1 MMMSEIGLRA
11 MSGLGFFALLGVAWL
26 VSSNRAAIDRRAIAI
41 GIAIQIGLAVLLLA
55 SPVGKLL
62 FSFVEIPVAILIETT
77 QAGVQFV
84 FGPLV
89 TVGNSFA
96 LSVLPVIVFMGSLF
110 GIFYHLGWVQPLV
123 HGLARM
129 LSRTMRLSGAEALA
143 AIANIFVGLIE
154 SGVVIRPYLG
164 SMTRSELFT
173 FMTLGMSTI
182 AGSVLIAYVTI
193 LGGGPFAG
201 HLVVASLIS
210 APAGLVVAKLMIPET
225 ETPETSGATPRLED
239 TTAVNLIDAAA
250 EGGLVGM
257 RLALNIGALL
267 IAFVALVAL
276 ANVILGAI
284 GGLLGA
290 PDLTLQA
297 IFGFLLAPLAW
308 LMGIPWFEAQEV
320 GSLIGLKTIVNEF
333 VAYQALADAIGE
345 GRLSERSAIIAS
357 YALCGFAN
365 FGSLAILLGGI
376 QGIAPERRPEA
387 AELGLRSILAG
398 TLATCMTGC
407 LAGMII

>member
-1 MMMSEIGLRA
+1 MSEIGLRV
-11 MSGLGFFALLGVAWL
+11 MSGLGFVVLLGVAWL
-26 VSSNRAAIDRRAIAI
+26 VSSDRSAINLRAIAT
-41 GIAIQIGLAVLLLA
+41 GIVIQIGLAVLLLA
-55 SPVGKLL
+55 TPIGEWFFL
-62 FSFVEIPVAILIETT
+62 FVEVPVAVLIETT
-77 QAGVQFV
+77 QSGVQFV
-84 FGPLV
+84 FGPLA

-96 LSVLPVIVFMGSLF
+96 LSVLPVVVFMGSLF
-110 GIFYHLGWVQPLV
+110 SIFYYLGWIQPLV
-123 HGLARM
+123 HGLARI
-129 LSRTMRLSGAEALA
+129 LARTMHLSGAEALA
-143 AIANIFVGLIE
+143 AIANVFVGMIE

-164 SMTRSELFT
+164 NMTRSELFT

-182 AGSVLIAYVTI
+182 AGSVLLAYVTI

-201 HLVVASLIS
+201 HLVVASLVS

-225 ETPETSGATPRLED
+225 ETPETSEEAPQLVES
-239 TTAVNLIDAAA
+239 TAINLIDAAA

-267 IAFVALVAL
+267 IAFVALITL
-276 ANVILGAI
+276 ANVIVGGI
-284 GGLLGA
+284 GGLFGA
-290 PDLTLQA
+290 PELTLQG
-297 IFGFLLAPLAW
+297 ILGFLLAPLAS
-308 LMGIPWFEAQEV
+308 LMGIPWIEAREV

-333 VAYQALADAIGE
+333 VAYQALADAINDG
-345 GRLSERSAIIAS
+345 LISQRSAIIAS

-387 AELGLRSILAG
+387 AELGLRSIFGG

>member
-1 MMMSEIGLRA
+1 MSEIGLRA
-11 MSGLGFFALLGVAWL
+11 MSGLGFVVLLGIAWL
-26 VSSNRAAIDRRAIAI
+26 VSSNRSAIDRRVIGI

-55 SPVGKLL
+55 SPIGKLL
-62 FSFVEIPVAILIETT
+62 FSFVEIPVTILIKTT

-84 FGPLV
+84 FGPLAS
-89 TVGNSFA
+89 VGNSFA
-96 LSVLPVIVFMGSLF
+96 LGVLPVIIFMGSLF
-110 GIFYHLGWVQPLV
+110 SIFYYLGWIQRLV
-123 HGLARM
+123 HGLAQI
-129 LSRTMRLSGAEALA
+129 LSRTMRISGAEALA

-164 SMTRSELFT
+164 NMTRSELFT

-201 HLVVASLIS
+201 HLVVASLMS
-210 APAGLVVAKLMIPET
+210 APAGIVVAKLMIPET
-225 ETPETSGATPRLED
+225 ETPKTLGAAPRLAD
-239 TTAVNLIDAAA
+239 ASAINLIDAAA
-250 EGGLVGM
+250 EGGLIGM

-276 ANVILGAI
+276 VNVIV
-284 GGLLGA
+284 GGIAGLFGA

-297 IFGFLLAPLAW
+297 ILGFLLAPLAW
-308 LMGIPWFEAQEV
+308 LMGIPWPEAREV

-333 VAYQALADAIGE
+333 VAYQALANAIVE
-345 GRLSERSAIIAS
+345 GTISERSATIAS

-376 QGIAPERRPEA
+376 HGIAPERRPES
-387 AELGLRSILAG
+387 AELGLRSIFAG

-407 LAGMII
+407 LAGTII

>member
-1 MMMSEIGLRA
+1 MSEIGLRA
-11 MSGLGFFALLGVAWL
+11 MSGLGFVVLLGIAWL
-26 VSSNRAAIDRRAIAI
+26 FSSNRSAIDKRVIGF
-41 GIAIQIGLAVLLLA
+41 GIAIQIGLALLLLA
-55 SPVGKLL
+55 SPIGKPF
-62 FSFVEIPVAILIETT
+62 FSLVEIPVAILIETVRV
-77 QAGVQFV
+77 GVQFV
-84 FGPLV
+84 FGPLA
-89 TVGNSFA
+89 TIGDSFA
-96 LSVLPVIVFMGSLF
+96 LAVLPVIVFMGSLF

-123 HGLARM
+123 HGLARI
-129 LSRTMRLSGAEALA
+129 LSRTMRISGAEALA

-164 SMTRSELFT
+164 NMTRSELFS

-225 ETPETSGATPRLED
+225 ETPETSGTEPRLVE
-239 TTAVNLIDAAA
+239 TTSINLIDAAA

-276 ANVILGAI
+276 ANVII
-284 GGLLGA
+284 GGLGGLFGA
-290 PDLTLQA
+290 PGLTLQA
-297 IFGFLLAPLAW
+297 ILGFLLAPLAS
-308 LMGIPWFEAQEV
+308 LMGIPWAEAREV

-333 VAYQALADAIGE
+333 VAYQALANAINE
-345 GRLSERSAIIAS
+345 GLIGERSAIIAS

-387 AELGLRSILAG
+387 AELGLRSIFGG
-398 TLATCMTGC
+398 TIATCMTGC

>member
-1 MMMSEIGLRA
+1 MSEIGLRA
-11 MSGLGFFALLGVAWL
+11 MSGLGFVVLLGIAWL
-26 VSSNRAAIDRRAIAI
+26 FSSNRSAIDRRVI
-41 GIAIQIGLAVLLLA
+41 GFGVAIQIGLAILLLA
-55 SPVGKLL
+55 TPIGNLF

-77 QAGVQFV
+77 EAGVQFV
-84 FGPLV
+84 FGPLAA
-89 TVGNSFA
+89 VGNSFA
-96 LSVLPVIVFMGSLF
+96 LGVLPVIVFMGSLF
-110 GIFYHLGWVQPLV
+110 SIFYYLGWIQPLV
-123 HGLARM
+123 HGLARV
-129 LSRTMRLSGAEALA
+129 LSRSMRLSGAEALA
-143 AIANIFVGLIE
+143 AVANIFVGMIE

-182 AGSVLIAYVTI
+182 AGSVLLAYVTI

-225 ETPETSGATPRLED
+225 ETPQTLGAKPKLAES
-239 TTAVNLIDAAA
+239 TAINLIDAAA

-267 IAFVALVAL
+267 IAFVALISLVNL
-276 ANVILGAI
+276 IVGGI
-284 GGLLGA
+284 GGLFGA

-297 IFGFLLAPLAW
+297 ILGFLLAPLAS
-308 LMGIPWFEAQEV
+308 LMGIPWAEAREV

-333 VAYQALADAIGE
+333 VAYQALANVIAE
-345 GRLSERSAIIAS
+345 GQLSERSAIIAS

-376 QGIAPERRPEA
+376 QGIAPERRAEA
-387 AELGLRSILAG
+387 AELGLRSILGG

>member
-1 MMMSEIGLRA
+1 MSEIGLRA
-11 MSGLGFFALLGVAWL
+11 MSGLGFVVLLGIAWL
-26 VSSNRAAIDRRAIAI
+26 VSSNRSAIDRRVVGI

-55 SPVGKLL
+55 SPIGKLL
-62 FSFVEIPVAILIETT
+62 FSFVEIPVTILIKTT

-84 FGPLV
+84 FGPLAA
-89 TVGNSFA
+89 VGNSFA
-96 LSVLPVIVFMGSLF
+96 LGVLPVIIFMGSLF
-110 GIFYHLGWVQPLV
+110 SIFYYLGWIQRLV
-123 HGLARM
+123 HGLAQV
-129 LSRTMRLSGAEALA
+129 LSRTMRISGAEALA

-164 SMTRSELFT
+164 NMTRSELFT

-201 HLVVASLIS
+201 HLVVASLMS
-210 APAGLVVAKLMIPET
+210 APAGIVVAKLMIPET
-225 ETPETSGATPRLED
+225 ETPETWGAAPRLAD
-239 TTAVNLIDAAA
+239 ATAINLIDAAA
-250 EGGLVGM
+250 EGGLIGM

-276 ANVILGAI
+276 VNVIV
-284 GGLLGA
+284 GGIAGLFGA

-297 IFGFLLAPLAW
+297 ILGFLLAPLAW
-308 LMGIPWFEAQEV
+308 LMGIPWPEAREV

-333 VAYQALADAIGE
+333 VEYQALANAIVE
-345 GRLSERSAIIAS
+345 GTISERSATIAS

-376 QGIAPERRPEA
+376 HGIAPERRPES
-387 AELGLRSILAG
+387 AELGLRSIFAG

-407 LAGMII
+407 LAGTII

>member
-1 MMMSEIGLRA
+1 MSEIGLRA
-11 MSGLGFFALLGVAWL
+11 MSGLGFVVLLGIAWL
-26 VSSNRAAIDRRAIAI
+26 TSSDRSAIDLRTIAT
-41 GIAIQIGLAVLLLA
+41 GIALQIGLAVLLLA
-55 SPVGKLL
+55 TPIGELF
-62 FSFVEIPVAILIETT
+62 FSFVEVPVAILIETT
-77 QAGVQFV
+77 QSGVQFV
-84 FGPLV
+84 FGPLA

-96 LSVLPVIVFMGSLF
+96 LGVLPVIVFMGSLF
-110 GIFYHLGWVQPLV
+110 SIFYYLGWIQPLV
-123 HGLARM
+123 HGLARI

-143 AIANIFVGLIE
+143 AIANVFVGLIE
-154 SGVVIRPYLG
+154 SGVVIRPYLPN
-164 SMTRSELFT
+164 MTRSELFT

-182 AGSVLIAYVTI
+182 AGSVLLAYVTI

-225 ETPETSGATPRLED
+225 EIPETSGDAPELVES
-239 TTAVNLIDAAA
+239 TAINLIDAAA

-267 IAFVALVAL
+267 IAFVALVTL
-276 ANVILGAI
+276 VNVIVGGI
-284 GGLLGA
+284 GGLFGA
-290 PDLTLQA
+290 PELTLQA
-297 IFGFLLAPLAW
+297 ILGFLLAPLAA
-308 LMGIPWFEAQEV
+308 LMGIPWVEAREV

-333 VAYQALADAIGE
+333 VAYQALADAIAE
-345 GRLSERSAIIAS
+345 GVISERSAIIAS

-387 AELGLRSILAG
+387 AELGLRSILGG

-407 LAGMII
+407 MAGMII

>member
-1 MMMSEIGLRA
+1 MSEIGLRA
-11 MSGLGFFALLGVAWL
+11 MSGLGFVVLMGIAWFF
-26 VSSNRAAIDRRAIAI
+26 SSNRSAIDKRVIGF
-41 GIAIQIGLAVLLLA
+41 GIAIQIGLAVVLLA
-55 SPVGKLL
+55 SPIGKPF
-62 FSFVEIPVAILIETT
+62 FSFVEIPVAILIETVRV
-77 QAGVQFV
+77 GVQFV
-84 FGPLV
+84 FGPLA
-89 TVGNSFA
+89 TIGDSFA
-96 LSVLPVIVFMGSLF
+96 LAVLPIIVFMGSLF
-110 GIFYHLGWVQPLV
+110 SIFYYLGWVQPLV
-123 HGLARM
+123 YGLARI
-129 LSRTMRLSGAEALA
+129 LSRTMRISGAEALA

-164 SMTRSELFT
+164 NMTRSELFS

-225 ETPETSGATPRLED
+225 ETPETSGAEPRLVE
-239 TTAVNLIDAAA
+239 TTAINLVDAAA

-257 RLALNIGALL
+257 RLALNMGELL

-276 ANVILGAI
+276 ANVIIGGI
-284 GGLLGA
+284 GGLFDV

-297 IFGFLLAPLAW
+297 ILGFLLAPLAS
-308 LMGIPWFEAQEV
+308 LMGIPWAEAREV

-333 VAYQALADAIGE
+333 VAYQALANAINE
-345 GRLSERSAIIAS
+345 GLIGERSAVIAS

-387 AELGLRSILAG
+387 AELGLRSIFAG
-398 TLATCMTGC
+398 TIATCMTGC

>member
-1 MMMSEIGLRA
+1 MSEIGLRA
-11 MSGLGFFALLGVAWL
+11 LSGLGFFVLLGVAWL

-41 GIAIQIGLAVLLLA
+41 GVAIQIGLAVLLLA
-55 SPVGKLL
+55 TPVGKLL

-110 GIFYHLGWVQPLV
+110 SIFYYLGWVQPLV

-143 AIANIFVGLIE
+143 AIANVFVGLIE
-154 SGVVIRPYLG
+154 SGVVIRPYL
-164 SMTRSELFT
+164 SNMTRSELFT

-225 ETPETSGATPRLED
+225 EIPETSGGAPKLAD
-239 TTAVNLIDAAA
+239 TSAVNLIDAAA

-276 ANVILGAI
+276 VNVIIGGI
-284 GGLLGA
+284 GGLFGA

-297 IFGFLLAPLAW
+297 ILGFLLAPLAS
-308 LMGIPWFEAQEV
+308 LMGIPWIEAREV

-333 VAYQALADAIGE
+333 VAYQALADAIGQ
-345 GRLSERSAIIAS
+345 GQLSERSAIIAS

-376 QGIAPERRPEA
+376 QGIAPERRAEA
-387 AELGLRSILAG
+387 AELGLRSILGG

>member
-1 MMMSEIGLRA
+1 MSEIGLRVL
-11 MSGLGFFALLGVAWL
+11 SGLGFVVLLGIAWL
-26 VSSNRAAIDRRAIAI
+26 VSSDRSAIDRRVI
-41 GIAIQIGLAVLLLA
+41 GFGVAIQIGLAVLLLA
-55 SPVGKLL
+55 SPIGKLFFL
-62 FSFVEIPVAILIETT
+62 FVEIPVAILIETT
-77 QAGVQFV
+77 EAGVQFV
-84 FGPLV
+84 FGPLA

-96 LSVLPVIVFMGSLF
+96 LGVLPVIVFMGSLF
-110 GIFYHLGWVQPLV
+110 SIFYYLGWIQPLV
-123 HGLARM
+123 HGLARI

-164 SMTRSELFT
+164 NMTRSELFT

-182 AGSVLIAYVTI
+182 AGSVLVAYVAI

-225 ETPETSGATPRLED
+225 ETPETLGNSTRLVDTSAT
-239 TTAVNLIDAAA
+239 NLIDAAA

-276 ANVILGAI
+276 VNVIIGGI
-284 GGLLGA
+284 GGLVGA

-297 IFGFLLAPLAW
+297 ILGFLLAPLAA
-308 LMGIPWFEAQEV
+308 LMGIPWAEAREV

-333 VAYQALADAIGE
+333 VAYQALADAIAE
-345 GRLSERSAIIAS
+345 GLISERSAIIAS

-376 QGIAPERRPEA
+376 QGIAAERRPEA
-387 AELGLRSILAG
+387 AELGLRSIFGG

>member
-1 MMMSEIGLRA
+1 MSEIGLRA
-11 MSGLGFFALLGVAWL
+11 VSGLGFFVLLGVAWL

-41 GIAIQIGLAVLLLA
+41 GVAIQIGLAVLLLA

-62 FSFVEIPVAILIETT
+62 FSFVEIPVTILIETT

-84 FGPLV
+84 FGSLV

-110 GIFYHLGWVQPLV
+110 SIFYYLGWVQPLV
-123 HGLARM
+123 HGLARL

-143 AIANIFVGLIE
+143 AIANVFVGLIE

-225 ETPETSGATPRLED
+225 EIPETAGAAPRLED
-239 TTAVNLIDAAA
+239 TSAVNLIDAAA

-276 ANVILGAI
+276 VNVII
-284 GGLLGA
+284 GGVGGLFGA
-290 PDLTLQA
+290 PDLTLQT
-297 IFGFLLAPLAW
+297 ILGFLLAPLAF
-308 LMGIPWFEAQEV
+308 LMGIPWIEAREV

-333 VAYQALADAIGE
+333 VAYQALANAISE
-345 GRLSERSAIIAS
+345 GQLSERSAIIAS

-387 AELGLRSILAG
+387 AELGLRSILGG

>member
-1 MMMSEIGLRA
+1 MSEIGLRA
-11 MSGLGFFALLGVAWL
+11 MSGLGFVVLLGIAWL
-26 VSSNRAAIDRRAIAI
+26 FSSNRSAIDRRVI
-41 GIAIQIGLAVLLLA
+41 GFGVAIQIGLAILLLA
-55 SPVGKLL
+55 TPIGNLF

-77 QAGVQFV
+77 EAGVQFV
-84 FGPLV
+84 FGPLAA
-89 TVGNSFA
+89 VGNSFA
-96 LSVLPVIVFMGSLF
+96 LGVLPVIVFMGSLF
-110 GIFYHLGWVQPLV
+110 SIFYYLGWIQPLV
-123 HGLARM
+123 HGLARV
-129 LSRTMRLSGAEALA
+129 LSRSMRLSGAEALA
-143 AIANIFVGLIE
+143 AVANIFVGMIE

-182 AGSVLIAYVTI
+182 AGSVLLAYVTI

-225 ETPETSGATPRLED
+225 ETPQTLGAKPKLAES
-239 TTAVNLIDAAA
+239 TAINLIDAAA

-267 IAFVALVAL
+267 IAFVALISLVNL
-276 ANVILGAI
+276 IVGGI
-284 GGLLGA
+284 GGLFGA

-297 IFGFLLAPLAW
+297 ILGFLLAPLAS
-308 LMGIPWFEAQEV
+308 LMGIPWAEAREV

-333 VAYQALADAIGE
+333 VAYQALANMIAE
-345 GRLSERSAIIAS
+345 GQLSERSAIIAS

-376 QGIAPERRPEA
+376 QGIAPERRAEA
-387 AELGLRSILAG
+387 AELGLRSILGG

>member
-1 MMMSEIGLRA
+1 MDRAASLLRA
-11 MSGLGFFALLGVAWL
+11 ALGAWVGFAA
-26 VSSNRAAIDRRAIAI
+26 RAAWAVIA
-41 GIAIQIGLAVLLLA
+41 LAVLLLA
-55 SPVGKLL
+55 TPIGTL
-62 FSFVEIPVAILIETT
+62 FFSLVEIPVAVLIETT

-84 FGPLV
+84 FGPLAA
-89 TVGNSFA
+89 VGNSFA
-96 LSVLPVIVFMGSLF
+96 LGVLPVIVFMGSLF
-110 GIFYHLGWVQPLV
+110 GILYHLGWIQPVV
-123 HGLARM
+123 HGLARI

-143 AIANIFVGLIE
+143 AIANIFVGMIE
-154 SGVVIRPYLG
+154 SGVVIRPYLAG
-164 SMTRSELFT
+164 MTRSELFT

-182 AGSVLIAYVTI
+182 AGSVLVAYVTI

-225 ETPETSGATPRLED
+225 EIPETLEGAPRLAESS
-239 TTAVNLIDAAA
+239 AVNLIDAAA

-276 ANVILGAI
+276 VNIIVGGI
-284 GGLLGA
+284 GGLFGA
-290 PDLTLQA
+290 PELTLEA
-297 IFGFLLAPLAW
+297 ILGFVLAPLAA
-308 LMGIPWFEAQEV
+308 LMGIPWAEAREV

-333 VAYQALADAIGE
+333 VAYQALAHAIGE
-345 GRLSERSAIIAS
+345 GVLSERSAIIAS

-387 AELGLRSILAG
+387 AELGLRSIFAG
-398 TLATCMTGC
+398 TLATCMTAC
-407 LAGMII
+407 LAGIII

>member
-1 MMMSEIGLRA
+1 MSEIGLRA
-11 MSGLGFFALLGVAWL
+11 MSGLGFVVLLGIAWL
-26 VSSNRAAIDRRAIAI
+26 FSSNRSAIDKRVIGF
-41 GIAIQIGLAVLLLA
+41 GIAIQIGLALLLLA
-55 SPVGKLL
+55 SPIGKPF
-62 FSFVEIPVAILIETT
+62 FSLVEIPVAILIETVRV
-77 QAGVQFV
+77 GVQFV
-84 FGPLV
+84 FGPLA
-89 TVGNSFA
+89 TIGDSFA
-96 LSVLPVIVFMGSLF
+96 LAVLPVIVFMGSLF
-110 GIFYHLGWVQPLV
+110 SIFYHLGWVQPLV
-123 HGLARM
+123 YGLARI
-129 LSRTMRLSGAEALA
+129 LSRTMRISGAEALA

-164 SMTRSELFT
+164 SMTRSELFS

-225 ETPETSGATPRLED
+225 ETPETSGTEPRLVE
-239 TTAVNLIDAAA
+239 TTSINLIDAAA

-276 ANVILGAI
+276 ANVIIGGI
-284 GGLLGA
+284 GGLFGA

-297 IFGFLLAPLAW
+297 ILGFLLAPLAS
-308 LMGIPWFEAQEV
+308 LMGIPWAEAREV

-333 VAYQALADAIGE
+333 VAYQALANAINE
-345 GRLSERSAIIAS
+345 GLIGERSAIIAS

-387 AELGLRSILAG
+387 AELGLRSIFGG
-398 TLATCMTGC
+398 TIATCMTGC

>member
-1 MMMSEIGLRA
+1 MSEIGLRA
-11 MSGLGFFALLGVAWL
+11 MSGLGFVVLLGIAWL
-26 VSSNRAAIDRRAIAI
+26 FSSNRSAIDKRVIGF
-41 GIAIQIGLAVLLLA
+41 GIAIQIGLAVVLLA
-55 SPVGKLL
+55 SPIGKPF
-62 FSFVEIPVAILIETT
+62 FSFVEIPVAILIETVGV
-77 QAGVQFV
+77 GVQFV
-84 FGPLV
+84 FGPLA
-89 TVGNSFA
+89 TIGDSFA
-96 LSVLPVIVFMGSLF
+96 LAVLPIIVFMGSLF
-110 GIFYHLGWVQPLV
+110 SIFYYLGWVQPLV
-123 HGLARM
+123 YGLARI
-129 LSRTMRLSGAEALA
+129 LSRTMRISGAEALA

-164 SMTRSELFT
+164 NMTRSELFS

-225 ETPETSGATPRLED
+225 ETPETSGAEPRLVE
-239 TTAVNLIDAAA
+239 TTAINLVDAAA
-250 EGGLVGM
+250 EGGLIGM

-276 ANVILGAI
+276 ANVIIGGI
-284 GGLLGA
+284 GGLFDA

-297 IFGFLLAPLAW
+297 ILGFLLAPLAS
-308 LMGIPWFEAQEV
+308 LMGIPWAEAREV

-333 VAYQALADAIGE
+333 VAYQALANAINE
-345 GRLSERSAIIAS
+345 GLIGERSAIIAS

-387 AELGLRSILAG
+387 AELGLRSIFGG
-398 TLATCMTGC
+398 TIATCMTGC

>member
-1 MMMSEIGLRA
+1 MSEIGLRA
-11 MSGLGFFALLGVAWL
+11 MSGLGFVVLLGIAWL
-26 VSSNRAAIDRRAIAI
+26 FSSNRSAIDKRVIGF
-41 GIAIQIGLAVLLLA
+41 GIAIQIGLAVVLLA
-55 SPVGKLL
+55 SPIGKPF
-62 FSFVEIPVAILIETT
+62 FSFVEIPVAILIETVGV
-77 QAGVQFV
+77 GVQFV
-84 FGPLV
+84 FGPLA
-89 TVGNSFA
+89 TIGDSFA
-96 LSVLPVIVFMGSLF
+96 LAVLPIIVFMGSLF
-110 GIFYHLGWVQPLV
+110 SIFYYLGWVQPLV
-123 HGLARM
+123 YGLARI
-129 LSRTMRLSGAEALA
+129 LSRTMRISGAEALA

-164 SMTRSELFT
+164 NMTRSELFS

-210 APAGLVVAKLMIPET
+210 APAGLVVAKVMIPET
-225 ETPETSGATPRLED
+225 ETPETSGAEPRLVE
-239 TTAVNLIDAAA
+239 TTAINLVDAAA
-250 EGGLVGM
+250 EGGLIGM

-276 ANVILGAI
+276 ANVIIGGI
-284 GGLLGA
+284 GGLFDA

-297 IFGFLLAPLAW
+297 ILGFLLAPLAS
-308 LMGIPWFEAQEV
+308 LMGIPWAEAREV

-333 VAYQALADAIGE
+333 VAYQALANAINE
-345 GRLSERSAIIAS
+345 GLIGERSAIIAS

-387 AELGLRSILAG
+387 AELGLRSIFGG
-398 TLATCMTGC
+398 TIATCMTGC

>member
-1 MMMSEIGLRA
+1 MSEIGLRA
-11 MSGLGFFALLGVAWL
+11 MSGLGFVVLLGIAWL
-26 VSSNRAAIDRRAIAI
+26 TSSDRSAIDLRTIAT
-41 GIAIQIGLAVLLLA
+41 GIALQIGLAVLLLA
-55 SPVGKLL
+55 TPIGELF
-62 FSFVEIPVAILIETT
+62 FSFVEVPVAILIETT
-77 QAGVQFV
+77 QSGVQFV
-84 FGPLV
+84 FGPLA

-96 LSVLPVIVFMGSLF
+96 LGVLPVIVFMGSLF
-110 GIFYHLGWVQPLV
+110 SIFYYLGWIQPLV
-123 HGLARM
+123 HGLARI

-143 AIANIFVGLIE
+143 AIANVFVGLIE
-154 SGVVIRPYLG
+154 SGVVIRPYLAN
-164 SMTRSELFT
+164 MTRSELFT

-182 AGSVLIAYVTI
+182 AGSVLLAYVTI

-210 APAGLVVAKLMIPET
+210 APAGLVVAKVMIPET
-225 ETPETSGATPRLED
+225 EIPETSGDAPELVEN
-239 TTAVNLIDAAA
+239 TAINLIDAAA

-267 IAFVALVAL
+267 IAFVALVTL
-276 ANVILGAI
+276 VNVIVGGI
-284 GGLLGA
+284 GGLFGA
-290 PDLTLQA
+290 PELTLQA
-297 IFGFLLAPLAW
+297 ILGFLLAPLAA
-308 LMGIPWFEAQEV
+308 LMGIPWVEAREV

-333 VAYQALADAIGE
+333 VAYQALADAIAE
-345 GRLSERSAIIAS
+345 GMISQRSAIIAS

-387 AELGLRSILAG
+387 AELGLRSILGG

-407 LAGMII
+407 MAGMII

>member
-1 MMMSEIGLRA
+1 MSEIGLRA
-11 MSGLGFFALLGVAWL
+11 MSGVGFIVLLAVAWL
-26 VSSNRAAIDRRAIAI
+26 ASSNRAAIDRRAIGI
-41 GIAIQIGLAVLLLA
+41 GISIQIALAVVLLA
-55 SPVGKLL
+55 TPVGTIF
-62 FSFVEIPVAILIETT
+62 FSLVEFPVAILIDTT
-77 QAGVQFV
+77 QAGVRFV
-84 FGPLV
+84 FGPLAEL
-89 TVGNSFA
+89 GHSFA
-96 LSVLPVIVFMGSLF
+96 LDVLPIIIFMGSLF
-110 GIFYHLGWVQPLV
+110 SIFYHLGWIQPLV
-123 HGLARM
+123 RGLAR
-129 LSRTMRLSGAEALA
+129 LLAHSMRLSGAEALA

-154 SGVVIRPYLG
+154 SGVVIRPYICN
-164 SMTRSELFT
+164 MTRSELFT

-182 AGSVLIAYVTI
+182 AGSVLLAYVSI

-210 APAGLVVAKLMIPET
+210 APAGIVVAKVMIPET
-225 ETPETSGATPRLED
+225 EVPETLGTAPELEE
-239 TTAVNLIDAAA
+239 TTTRSLIDAAA
-250 EGGLVGM
+250 EGGMVGM

-267 IAFVALVAL
+267 IAFVALIAL
-276 ANVILGAI
+276 ANTIVGGI
-284 GGLLGA
+284 GGLFGA

-297 IFGFLLAPLAW
+297 ILGLLLAPLAW
-308 LMGIPWFEAQEV
+308 LMGIPWADAREV
-320 GSLIGLKTIVNEF
+320 GSLIGLKTVINEF
-333 VAYQALADAIGE
+333 VAYQALADAIRE
-345 GRLSERSAIIAS
+345 GLIAERSAIIAS

>member
-1 MMMSEIGLRA
+1 MSELGLRA
-11 MSGLGFFALLGVAWL
+11 MSGVGFFVLLGIAWL
-26 VSSNRAAIDRRAIAI
+26 TSSNRSAIDLRTIATGIALQI
-41 GIAIQIGLAVLLLA
+41 GIAVLLLA
-55 SPVGKLL
+55 TPIGEMF
-62 FSFVEIPVAILIETT
+62 FSFVEVPVAILIEAT
-77 QAGVQFV
+77 QSGVQFV
-84 FGPLV
+84 FDPLA

-96 LSVLPVIVFMGSLF
+96 LGVLPVIVFMGSLF
-110 GIFYHLGWVQPLV
+110 SIFYYLGWIQPLV
-123 HGLARM
+123 HGLARI

-143 AIANIFVGLIE
+143 AIANVFVGLIE
-154 SGVVIRPYLG
+154 SGVVIRPYLAN
-164 SMTRSELFT
+164 MTRSELFT

-182 AGSVLIAYVTI
+182 AGSVLLAYVTI

-210 APAGLVVAKLMIPET
+210 APAGLVVAKVMIPET
-225 ETPETSGATPRLED
+225 EIPETSGDAPELVES
-239 TTAVNLIDAAA
+239 TAINLIDAAA

-267 IAFVALVAL
+267 IAFVALVTL
-276 ANVILGAI
+276 ANLIVGGV
-284 GGLLGA
+284 GGLFGA
-290 PDLTLQA
+290 PELTLQA
-297 IFGFLLAPLAW
+297 ILGFLLAPLAS
-308 LMGIPWFEAQEV
+308 LMGIPWVEAREV

-333 VAYQALADAIGE
+333 IAYQALADAIAE
-345 GRLSERSAIIAS
+345 GTISERSAIIAS

-387 AELGLRSILAG
+387 AELGLRSILGG

-407 LAGMII
+407 MAGMII

>member
-1 MMMSEIGLRA
+1 MSEIGLRA
-11 MSGLGFFALLGVAWL
+11 MSGLGFVVLLGIAWL
-26 VSSNRAAIDRRAIAI
+26 VSSNRSAIDRRVIGI

-55 SPVGKLL
+55 SPIGKLL
-62 FSFVEIPVAILIETT
+62 FSFVEIPVTILIKTT

-84 FGPLV
+84 FGPLAD
-89 TVGNSFA
+89 VGNSFA
-96 LSVLPVIVFMGSLF
+96 LGVLPVIIFMGSLF
-110 GIFYHLGWVQPLV
+110 SIFYYLGWIQRLV
-123 HGLARM
+123 HGLAQV
-129 LSRTMRLSGAEALA
+129 LSRTMRISGAEALA

-164 SMTRSELFT
+164 NMTRSELFT

-201 HLVVASLIS
+201 HLVVASLMS
-210 APAGLVVAKLMIPET
+210 APAGIVVAKLMIPET
-225 ETPETSGATPRLED
+225 ETPETLGAAPRLAD
-239 TTAVNLIDAAA
+239 ATAINLIDAAA
-250 EGGLVGM
+250 EGGLIGM

-276 ANVILGAI
+276 VNVIV
-284 GGLLGA
+284 GGIAGLFGA

-297 IFGFLLAPLAW
+297 ILGFLLAPLAW
-308 LMGIPWFEAQEV
+308 LMGIPWPEAREV

-333 VAYQALADAIGE
+333 VAYQALANAIAE
-345 GRLSERSAIIAS
+345 GTISERSATIAS

-376 QGIAPERRPEA
+376 HGIAPERRPES
-387 AELGLRSILAG
+387 AELGLRSIFAG

-407 LAGMII
+407 LAGTII